1 MCEVHRLAIKYNVS
15 PITVS
20 ANILHKKSYHK
31 KVVEA
36 GFKDLLK
43 KGALFLT
50 GVVFSAQSAFGL
62 NLNVDKL
69 KIYENS
75 IKKVMKEY
83 TQESGGEDTYDF
95 KIATQQKGGIQQ
107 VKFNVIKNGKVAGQ
121 VTFLGTQSDTFN
133 SVKTSL
139 SEDGKDD
146 TWVREVVDSQA
157 SHVAKMIH
165 DSK

>member
-1 MCEVHRLAIKYNVS
+1 MCQVRRLANKYQIPVTANV
-15 PITVS
+15 T
-20 ANILHKKSYHK
+20 HKKTYYT

-43 KGALFLT
+43 KGALFLA

-69 KIYENS
+69 KTYENS
-75 IKKVMKEY
+75 IKKVMKDY
-83 TQESGGEDTYDF
+83 TQESGGEDRYDF
-95 KIATQQKGGIQQ
+95 KIVTQQKGGIQQ

-157 SHVAKMIH
+157 GHVAKMIH